1 MRRKGVE
8 KKSETGQKQLN
19 KIFKRQQGKRQQQ
32 QADKKDTK
40 RGRVREERERGGGE
54 HALAIWQAWQ
64 L

>member
-1 MRRKGVE
+1 MRRKSVE

-40 RGRVREERERGGGE
+40 RDRERGACGVVE
-54 HALAIWQAWQ
+54 YALAIWQAWQ